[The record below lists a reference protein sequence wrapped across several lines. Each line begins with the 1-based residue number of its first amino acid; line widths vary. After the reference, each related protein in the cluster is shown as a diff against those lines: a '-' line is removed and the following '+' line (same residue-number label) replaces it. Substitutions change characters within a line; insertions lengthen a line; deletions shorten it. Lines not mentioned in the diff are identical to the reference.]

1 MGGGEGPHRRSSE
14 VSIPSALTVYREC
27 LYLGHGIKALAF
39 CMYGRYISSHPT
51 WFSINRELMPVN
63 NKMMVRTSKLHN
75 NALKSNYNYF
85 FTFTGAMKT
94 QVPHFV

>member
-14 VSIPSALTVYREC
+14 VSIPSALNVYREC

-51 WFSINRELMPVN
+51 WFLLS
-63 NKMMVRTSKLHN
+63 MVRTSKLHN